1 MQYKRSAH
9 CKTCDTCNQKSPLFN
24 MLNSAELEVLNTDRF
39 EVVFN
44 PGENI
49 IKQGTA
55 ASHLVSLTSGIAKIY
70 LEGMDRKN
78 IILDLI
84 RPWRIFG
91 SPGIFTDM
99 RYHYSVASLTET
111 SACFIPVENFKKIF
125 RMNPDFAEGFL
136 KSWSNITAKNY
147 ERLISLTQKQM
158 PGRIADVLL
167 YLSNHVYHGEQFNLN
182 ITRQEIGEFSNMT
195 KESATRILK
204 DFENEGIIKIEG
216 KSITIQKN
224 EVLKDI
230 ALRG

>member
-1 MQYKRSAH
+1 MQYKRSAQ
-9 CKTCDTCNQKSPLFN
+9 CKACETCNQKSPLFN
-24 MLNSAELEVLNTDRF
+24 VLSTSELEILNYDRF

-49 IKQGTA
+49 IKQGTS
-55 ASHLVSLTSGIAKIY
+55 ASHMVSLTSGMAKIY
-70 LEGMDRKN
+70 LEGIDRKN

-125 RMNPDFAEGFL
+125 RMNPDFAEGL
-136 KSWSNITAKNY
+136 IKLWSQITAKNY

-167 YLSNHVYHGEQFNLN
+167 YLGNNVYAADIFTLN
-182 ITRQEIGEFSNMT
+182 ITRQEIGDYSNMT

-204 DFENEGIIKIEG
+204 DFENEGIIRIEG
-216 KSITIQKN
+216 KTI
-224 EVLKDI
+224 EILKKETLRDI
-230 ALRG
+230 SLRG